1 MKKQPTGGK
10 RLVAYYRYSGGSHQT
25 EQSIEGQRRD
35 CETYAR
41 IHGMVILHEYI
52 DRHISGKTDDRPEFQ
67 QMIADAGKGMFDYVI
82 CWKTD
87 RIARSRYDSIIY
99 KKKLRDNGVELL
111 YAAEANVEGSGG
123 IIVEGLMEALA
134 EYYSAEL
141 AEKVRRG
148 MRESALKGKAI
159 GSSRPLGL
167 TVDKDKKYIIDP
179 AGAAAVRYIFEQYA
193 AGAASSSIVAH
204 LNEQGLCTS
213 RGNPFNKSSVVRIIQ
228 NEVYRGVYVSPKF
241 DVRIE
246 GAVPAIIDDDL
257 WERAQKMFIRNR
269 QSRSPRNDRADYI
282 LSGKLFCGECG
293 TAMKGVSGH
302 SSNGE
307 VYFYYN
313 CPCKDCHRRNI
324 PKDELE
330 GLVIRTVC
338 NDVLQPDVM
347 DRIADSVIEAQ
358 TAELNQPNPE
368 KEALQ
373 HELADVQRKAKNLL
387 SALENGTAGAMLTNR
402 LAELEQQADTLSYQL
417 SSLESEP
424 KFPVFSKEEVLYL
437 LEQFLIAPSEK
448 TKAYRRRLID
458 TFVSKIEVS
467 NTELT
472 IYFNIAEEDCG
483 KMKKAPQSNQPEGCS
498 TEKQM
503 VHLLLPQSNFSI
515 FILPTYFY
523 IAIPIFQ
530 ARKTISVESVTSL

>member
-1 MKKQPTGGK
+1 M
-10 RLVAYYRYSGGSHQT
+10 
-25 EQSIEGQRRD
+25 
-35 CETYAR
+35 
-41 IHGMVILHEYI
+41 
-52 DRHISGKTDDRPEFQ
+52 
-67 QMIADAGKGMFDYVI
+67 
-82 CWKTD
+82 
-87 RIARSRYDSIIY
+87 
-99 KKKLRDNGVELL
+99 
-111 YAAEANVEGSGG
+111 
-123 IIVEGLMEALA
+123 
-134 EYYSAEL
+134 
-141 AEKVRRG
+141 
-148 MRESALKGKAI
+148 
-159 GSSRPLGL
+159 
-167 TVDKDKKYIIDP
+167 
-179 AGAAAVRYIFEQYA
+179 
-193 AGAASSSIVAH
+193 
-204 LNEQGLCTS
+204 CTS

-402 LAELEQQADTLSYQL
+402 LAELEQRADTLSYQL

-437 LEQFLIAPSEK
+437 LEQFLIAPAEE

-458 TFVSKIEVS
+458 TFVSKIDVS

-472 IYFNIAEEDCG
+472 IYFNISEEDCE
-483 KMKKAPQSNQPEGCS
+483 KMKKAPQSNQPEDCS

-503 VHLLLPQSNFSI
+503 VRV
-515 FILPTYFY
+515 
-523 IAIPIFQ
+523 
-530 ARKTISVESVTSL
+530 ARIELTAS

>member
-1 MKKQPTGGK
+1 
-10 RLVAYYRYSGGSHQT
+10 
-25 EQSIEGQRRD
+25 
-35 CETYAR
+35 
-41 IHGMVILHEYI
+41 
-52 DRHISGKTDDRPEFQ
+52 
-67 QMIADAGKGMFDYVI
+67 
-82 CWKTD
+82 
-87 RIARSRYDSIIY
+87 
-99 KKKLRDNGVELL
+99 
-111 YAAEANVEGSGG
+111 
-123 IIVEGLMEALA
+123 MEALA

-193 AGAASSSIVAH
+193 AGAASSAIVAH

-246 GAVPAIIDDDL
+246 GAVPAIIDNDL
-257 WERAQKMFIRNR
+257 WERAQKMFVRNR

-347 DRIADSVIEAQ
+347 NRIADSVIEAQ

-387 SALENGTAGAMLTNR
+387 AALENGTAGAMLTNR
-402 LAELEQQADTLSYQL
+402 LAELEQQADTLSYRL

-424 KFPVFSKEEVLYL
+424 KFPVFSKEEVLTCWNSSSL
-437 LEQFLIAPSEK
+437 PPPRRPRHTVAVSSTPS
-448 TKAYRRRLID
+448 
-458 TFVSKIEVS
+458 
-467 NTELT
+467 
-472 IYFNIAEEDCG
+472 
-483 KMKKAPQSNQPEGCS
+483 
-498 TEKQM
+498 
-503 VHLLLPQSNFSI
+503 
-515 FILPTYFY
+515 
-523 IAIPIFQ
+523 
-530 ARKTISVESVTSL
+530 

>member
-1 MKKQPTGGK
+1 
-10 RLVAYYRYSGGSHQT
+10 
-25 EQSIEGQRRD
+25 
-35 CETYAR
+35 
-41 IHGMVILHEYI
+41 
-52 DRHISGKTDDRPEFQ
+52 
-67 QMIADAGKGMFDYVI
+67 
-82 CWKTD
+82 
-87 RIARSRYDSIIY
+87 
-99 KKKLRDNGVELL
+99 
-111 YAAEANVEGSGG
+111 
-123 IIVEGLMEALA
+123 
-134 EYYSAEL
+134 
-141 AEKVRRG
+141 
-148 MRESALKGKAI
+148 
-159 GSSRPLGL
+159 
-167 TVDKDKKYIIDP
+167 
-179 AGAAAVRYIFEQYA
+179 
-193 AGAASSSIVAH
+193 
-204 LNEQGLCTS
+204 
-213 RGNPFNKSSVVRIIQ
+213 
-228 NEVYRGVYVSPKF
+228 
-241 DVRIE
+241 
-246 GAVPAIIDDDL
+246 
-257 WERAQKMFIRNR
+257 MFIRNR

-402 LAELEQQADTLSYQL
+402 LAELEQQANTLSYQL

-483 KMKKAPQSNQPEGCS
+483 KMKKAPQPNQPEGCS

-530 ARKTISVESVTSL
+530 ARKTIFVESVTSL

>member
-1 MKKQPTGGK
+1 
-10 RLVAYYRYSGGSHQT
+10 
-25 EQSIEGQRRD
+25 
-35 CETYAR
+35 
-41 IHGMVILHEYI
+41 
-52 DRHISGKTDDRPEFQ
+52 
-67 QMIADAGKGMFDYVI
+67 
-82 CWKTD
+82 
-87 RIARSRYDSIIY
+87 
-99 KKKLRDNGVELL
+99 
-111 YAAEANVEGSGG
+111 
-123 IIVEGLMEALA
+123 
-134 EYYSAEL
+134 
-141 AEKVRRG
+141 
-148 MRESALKGKAI
+148 
-159 GSSRPLGL
+159 
-167 TVDKDKKYIIDP
+167 
-179 AGAAAVRYIFEQYA
+179 
-193 AGAASSSIVAH
+193 
-204 LNEQGLCTS
+204 
-213 RGNPFNKSSVVRIIQ
+213 
-228 NEVYRGVYVSPKF
+228 
-241 DVRIE
+241 
-246 GAVPAIIDDDL
+246 
-257 WERAQKMFIRNR
+257 MFIRNR
-269 QSRSPRNDRADYI
+269 QSRYPRNDRADYI

-347 DRIADSVIEAQ
+347 NRIADSVIEAQ

-368 KEALQ
+368 KDALQ

-387 SALENGTAGAMLTNR
+387 AALENGTAGAMLTNR

-437 LEQFLIAPSEK
+437 LEQFLIAPSEE

-472 IYFNIAEEDCG
+472 IYFNISEEDCG
-483 KMKKAPQSNQPEGCS
+483 KMKKAPQSSQSKDCS

-503 VHLLLPQSNFSI
+503 VRV
-515 FILPTYFY
+515 
-523 IAIPIFQ
+523 
-530 ARKTISVESVTSL
+530 ARIELTAS

>member
-1 MKKQPTGGK
+1 MKRQPTGGK

-87 RIARSRYDSIIY
+87 RIARSRYDSIVY

-193 AGAASSSIVAH
+193 AGAASSDIVAH

-213 RGNPFNKSSVVRIIQ
+213 RGNPFNKSSVVRIIR

-246 GAVPAIIDDDL
+246 GAVGEYDIT
-257 WERAQKMFIRNR
+257 
-269 QSRSPRNDRADYI
+269 ADEL
-282 LSGKLFCGECG
+282 LSGAGG
-293 TAMKGVSGH
+293 NTATKTEQAERLILDLLADG
-302 SSNGE
+302 
-307 VYFYYN
+307 
-313 CPCKDCHRRNI
+313 K
-324 PKDELE
+324 ELASE
-330 GLVIRTVC
+330 DIVKAAAEAGISERTVQ
-338 NDVLQPDVM
+338 NAKRNMGGILGARRVGGQWYNFIKKKQP
-347 DRIADSVIEAQ
+347 
-358 TAELNQPNPE
+358 PE
-368 KEALQ
+368 PA
-373 HELADVQRKAKNLL
+373 
-387 SALENGTAGAMLTNR
+387 S
-402 LAELEQQADTLSYQL
+402 
-417 SSLESEP
+417 
-424 KFPVFSKEEVLYL
+424 
-437 LEQFLIAPSEK
+437 
-448 TKAYRRRLID
+448 
-458 TFVSKIEVS
+458 
-467 NTELT
+467 
-472 IYFNIAEEDCG
+472 
-483 KMKKAPQSNQPEGCS
+483 
-498 TEKQM
+498 
-503 VHLLLPQSNFSI
+503 
-515 FILPTYFY
+515 
-523 IAIPIFQ
+523 
-530 ARKTISVESVTSL
+530 

>member
-1 MKKQPTGGK
+1 
-10 RLVAYYRYSGGSHQT
+10 
-25 EQSIEGQRRD
+25 
-35 CETYAR
+35 
-41 IHGMVILHEYI
+41 
-52 DRHISGKTDDRPEFQ
+52 
-67 QMIADAGKGMFDYVI
+67 MIADAGKGMFDYVI

-134 EYYSAEL
+134 EYYSAKL
-141 AEKVRRG
+141 AEKARRG

-193 AGAASSSIVAH
+193 AGAASSAIVAH

-257 WERAQKMFIRNR
+257 WERAQKSNR

-347 DRIADSVIEAQ
+347 ERIANSVIEAQ

-402 LAELEQQADTLSYQL
+402 LSELEQQANTLSYQL
-417 SSLESEP
+417 STLESEP
-424 KFPVFSKEEVLYL
+424 KFPVFPKEEVLYL
-437 LEQFLIAPSEK
+437 LEQFLLAPAEE

-472 IYFNIAEEDCG
+472 IYFNISEEDCG
-483 KMKKAPQSNQPEGCS
+483 KMKKAPQSSQPEDCS

-503 VHLLLPQSNFSI
+503 VRV
-515 FILPTYFY
+515 
-523 IAIPIFQ
+523 
-530 ARKTISVESVTSL
+530 ARIELTAS

>member
-1 MKKQPTGGK
+1 MKRQSTGGK

-35 CETYAR
+35 CENYAR

-87 RIARSRYDSIIY
+87 RIARSRYDSIVY

-213 RGNPFNKSSVVRIIQ
+213 RGNPFNKSSVVRIIR

-257 WERAQKMFIRNR
+257 WERAQKMFVRNR

-293 TAMKGVSGH
+293 HCHEGRVRPQQQRRGVLLLQLP
-302 SSNGE
+302 
-307 VYFYYN
+307 VQ
-313 CPCKDCHRRNI
+313 
-324 PKDELE
+324 
-330 GLVIRTVC
+330 GL
-338 NDVLQPDVM
+338 P
-347 DRIADSVIEAQ
+347 
-358 TAELNQPNPE
+358 PPE
-368 KEALQ
+368 
-373 HELADVQRKAKNLL
+373 H
-387 SALENGTAGAMLTNR
+387 
-402 LAELEQQADTLSYQL
+402 
-417 SSLESEP
+417 
-424 KFPVFSKEEVLYL
+424 
-437 LEQFLIAPSEK
+437 
-448 TKAYRRRLID
+448 
-458 TFVSKIEVS
+458 
-467 NTELT
+467 
-472 IYFNIAEEDCG
+472 
-483 KMKKAPQSNQPEGCS
+483 PEG
-498 TEKQM
+498 
-503 VHLLLPQSNFSI
+503 
-515 FILPTYFY
+515 
-523 IAIPIFQ
+523 
-530 ARKTISVESVTSL
+530 